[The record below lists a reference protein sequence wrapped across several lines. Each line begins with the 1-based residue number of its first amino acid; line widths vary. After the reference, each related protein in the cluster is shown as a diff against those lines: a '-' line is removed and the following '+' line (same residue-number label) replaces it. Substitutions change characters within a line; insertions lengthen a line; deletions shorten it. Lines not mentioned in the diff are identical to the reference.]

1 MVQSL
6 NIRTIEDACNK
17 AETRDNINNA
27 AKNRTVYQ
35 NQTVIVDCTTNAV
48 QIVATKLIQNGLS
61 QLNLPVATENPVTS
75 SILKTT
81 FQNVSTK
88 CKNFTLAMSLKH
100 QLQNYLFTQNNS
112 DLTSDQISRLSS
124 ILIYLQ
130 TVANSLD
137 NIHSRQQSSH
147 CVRLSAHGYRMIY
160 HVLYETTSLLTEIKE
175 QAVADLG
182 IYKGGFQFR
191 RWRYI
196 LT

>member
-6 NIRTIEDACNK
+6 NIRTIEDPCNK
-17 AETRDNINNA
+17 TETRDNINNA

-35 NQTVIVDCTTNAV
+35 NQTVIVDCATNAV

-81 FQNVSTK
+81 FQNVSTE

-112 DLTSDQISRLSS
+112 DLTSDQISQLSS

-137 NIHSRQQSSH
+137 NIHSRRQTSH

-175 QAVADLG
+175 QG
-182 IYKGGFQFR
+182 ITWVR
-191 RWRYI
+191 N
-196 LT
+196 